1 MVSPAVLAL
10 TFLAPVRLGVAEVLT
25 KGDFEGKVFGSGKQA
40 FVKFLA
46 PW

>member
-1 MVSPAVLAL
+1 MIRTSALAL
-10 TFLAPVRLGVAEVLT
+10 TFAVCYGEPVELT
-25 KGDFEGKVFGSGKQA
+25 TANFDKKVFGSGKAA